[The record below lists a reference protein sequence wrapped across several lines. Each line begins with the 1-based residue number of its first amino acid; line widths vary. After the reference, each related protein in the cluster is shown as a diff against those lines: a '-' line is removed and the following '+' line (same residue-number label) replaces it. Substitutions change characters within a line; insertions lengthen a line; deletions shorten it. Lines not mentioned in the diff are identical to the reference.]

1 MQKLLAE
8 QEQARVSRNFIGAFF
23 RIWKPST
30 CGAVI

>member
-8 QEQARVSRNFIGAFF
+8 QEQARVSRNFAPFL